1 MDQSKTRAWS
11 SGISAMF
18 MVVFTVVPLTV
29 ISLYMQQMSAEL
41 GVTVGQI
48 SLALSI
54 STIGSFVAS
63 MLIGTLMKKLSSKAL
78 VLIGAVCV
86 AAFQLSISFSDNI
99 MIIYVMALVNGFGS
113 VVGGMAMSQI
123 TITMWFAKGQGMM
136 MSVSVVIMGL
146 ALTVGIPV
154 VGGLVAEFGY
164 RAVTLG
170 MALVC
175 GGGLVVCAL
184 LVSGAP
190 QKYGLLPLGAQE
202 KGAKGEEDAGKAA
215 AIPPSLSWKRIAKT
229 PMYWAI
235 WVAVL
240 FVALACQGVTSQ
252 GAVVLGSFG
261 LEPTQAALA
270 LSVSTFVGMFSK
282 LAFGFVSDKFSP
294 KFGMYIFAGCYAVI
308 LLVSFILTG
317 WVGAIIFAFGMGMG
331 GCVPS
336 LYGPN
341 AAPRIFG
348 PKDSGN
354 MIGFLNMASSLGATL
369 GPIVVGMMYDAFG
382 NYNAALEVLG
392 VLLVVCLALNWWVYS
407 KGSQRKVQDLIALE
421 AADDRADAAAAGEL
435 KEEQAS

>member
-1 MDQSKTRAWS
+1 MNQSKTRAWT

-54 STIGSFVAS
+54 STIGSFIAS
-63 MLIGTLMKKLSSKAL
+63 MLIGTLMKKLSSKVL

-86 AAFQLSISFSDNI
+86 AAFQLSISLGDNL

-136 MSVSVVIMGL
+136 MSVSVVVMGL
-146 ALTVGIPV
+146 ALTLGIPV
-154 VGGLVAEFGY
+154 VGGLVAQFGY
-164 RAVTLG
+164 RAVTMG

-190 QKYGLLPLGAQE
+190 QKYGMLPLGAQE
-202 KGAKGEEDAGKAA
+202 AAKGDSASGEASAL
-215 AIPPSLSWKRIAKT
+215 PPSLSWKRIAKT

-235 WVAVL
+235 WVAVM

-270 LSVSTFVGMFSK
+270 LSVSTFVGIFSK
-282 LAFGFVSDKFSP
+282 LAFGFVSDRFSP
-294 KFGMYIFAGCYAVI
+294 KYGMYIFAGCYAVV
-308 LLVSFILTG
+308 LLVSFLLAG
-317 WVGAIIFAFGMGMG
+317 WIGAIIFAFGMGMG

-369 GPIVVGMMYDAFG
+369 GPIVVGMMYDVFG
-382 NYNAALEVLG
+382 NYNTALEVLG
-392 VLLVVCLALNWWVYS
+392 VLLVVCLVINWWVYS
-407 KGSQRKVQDLIALE
+407 KGSQKKVKELIAAE
-421 AADDRADAAAAGEL
+421 AAEDAGDSAAPQTA
-435 KEEQAS
+435 A

>member
-1 MDQSKTRAWS
+1 
-11 SGISAMF
+11 MF

-48 SLALSI
+48 SLALSL
-54 STIGSFVAS
+54 STVGSFLAS

-99 MIIYVMALVNGFGS
+99 FIIYVMALINGFGS

-123 TITMWFAKGQGMM
+123 TITLWFAKGQGMM
-136 MSVSVVIMGL
+136 MSVSVVVMGL
-146 ALTVGIPV
+146 ALTIGIPV
-154 VGGLVAEFGY
+154 IGGLVAQYGY
-164 RAVTLG
+164 RTVTLW
-170 MALVC
+170 MAIIC
-175 GGGLVVCAL
+175 GVGLALCAL

-190 QKYGLLPLGAQE
+190 QKYGLMPLGAEEKSEGDQE
-202 KGAKGEEDAGKAA
+202 AKSVV
-215 AIPPSLSWKRIAKT
+215 PPSLSWKRIAKT
-229 PMYWAI
+229 PMYWGI
-235 WVAVL
+235 WLAVM
-240 FVALACQGVTSQ
+240 FVSLACQGVTSQ

-261 LEPTQAALA
+261 LEPTSAALA
-270 LSVSTFVGMFSK
+270 LSVSTFVGIFSK

-294 KFGMYIFAGCYAVI
+294 KYGMYIFAGCYAVI
-308 LLVSFILTG
+308 LLVSFLLTG
-317 WVGAIIFAFGMGMG
+317 WIGAIIFAFGMGMG

-382 NYNAALEVLG
+382 NYNVALEVLG
-392 VLLVVCLALNWWVYS
+392 VLLAICLAINWWVYS
-407 KGSQRKVQDLIALE
+407 KGSQRKVKALIE
-421 AADDRADAAAAGEL
+421 AEQKERSEDASDKAPATAAPAGE
-435 KEEQAS
+435 

>member
-1 MDQSKTRAWS
+1 MNQSKTRAWT

-29 ISLYMQQMSAEL
+29 ISPYMQQMSAEL

-54 STIGSFVAS
+54 STIGSFIAS
-63 MLIGTLMKKLSSKAL
+63 MLIGTLMKKLSSKVL

-86 AAFQLSISFSDNI
+86 AAFQLSISLGDNL

-136 MSVSVVIMGL
+136 MSVSVVVMGL
-146 ALTVGIPV
+146 ALTLGIPV
-154 VGGLVAEFGY
+154 VGGLVAQFGY
-164 RAVTLG
+164 RAVTMG

-190 QKYGLLPLGAQE
+190 QKYGMLPLGAQE
-202 KGAKGEEDAGKAA
+202 AAKGDSASGEASAL
-215 AIPPSLSWKRIAKT
+215 PPSLSWKRIAKT

-235 WVAVL
+235 WVAVM

-270 LSVSTFVGMFSK
+270 LSVSTFVGIFSK
-282 LAFGFVSDKFSP
+282 LAFGFVSDRFSP
-294 KFGMYIFAGCYAVI
+294 KYGMYIFAGCYAVV
-308 LLVSFILTG
+308 LLVSFLLAG
-317 WVGAIIFAFGMGMG
+317 WIGAIIFAFGMGMG

-369 GPIVVGMMYDAFG
+369 GPIVVGMMYDVFG
-382 NYNAALEVLG
+382 NYNTALEVLG
-392 VLLVVCLALNWWVYS
+392 VLLVVCLVINWWVYS
-407 KGSQRKVQDLIALE
+407 KGSQKKVKELIAAE
-421 AADDRADAAAAGEL
+421 AAEDAGDSAAPQTA
-435 KEEQAS
+435 A